1 MVDASCNDEASPAAR
16 EHAVRS
22 WRALACCVAG
32 ETTDCLADL
41 TTSNLEALYLQF
53 VTPAPGRQDGREP
66 GEDHAN
72 TQERVNAA
80 LAVLHLVIERLS
92 PGPLGDLE

>member
-1 MVDASCNDEASPAAR
+1 MQDDWASALPP
-16 EHAVRS
+16 EHAFYAAACG
-22 WRALACCVAG
+22 ALACCVAG

-53 VTPAPGRQDGREP
+53 VTPAPGRQDGRES

-72 TQERVNAA
+72 TQERVNAD